1 MNGKPWTPEQT
12 AELRGLIDTIMAE
25 SGGDKISAEAP
36 TLVLF
41 STVHERTP
49 LAVSHKVRM
58 LALKDGKIKTR
69 RMRKLEEAQAQMP
82 IATLVVDE
90 PTPEPEPV
98 TAQVVSIPLRK
109 LYGKIDFET
118 FMSLING

>member
-1 MNGKPWTPEQT
+1 MNGKTWTPEQT

-36 TLVLF
+36 TLVQF
-41 STVHERTP
+41 AAVYERTP

-58 LALKDGKIKTR
+58 LALREGKIKTR
-69 RMRKLEEAQAQMP
+69 RMRKMEEAKAQQQIP
-82 IATLVVDE
+82 IADTAAL
-90 PTPEPEPV
+90 EPEPL
-98 TAQVVSIPLRK
+98 TAQVVSIPLKK